1 MINNVILI
9 GCLGLASIAVKTN
22 DMRFYNKFLKLS
34 QNSPIKIHFFHES
47 QPISDGRYDIVV
59 STSER
64 DKSNE
69 NSHIL
74 YLTYED
80 LNTETIPKIIGLISR
95 NYDPKFQKMI
105 IGIDPGKH
113 IGIAA
118 ICDGMVLSAK
128 TVTLEQLISVVQTN
142 LLSFP
147 SKIVCIKVGDQPPSI
162 SRVVFNKLFDAYH
175 NVTHIQMEIVPE
187 ANSNTDT
194 LNTQRLL
201 STDEKAA
208 IVIGLRN
215 GKPRSHMVRSIIPEG
230 RVKEIQNW
238 SRERSGNLT
247 IDSELAK
254 LVATGEITLEEAIL
268 IKSGKASLTKITQ
281 TRTLKNDKQGS

>member
-1 MINNVILI
+1 
-9 GCLGLASIAVKTN
+9 
-22 DMRFYNKFLKLS
+22 MRFYNKILKLS
-34 QNSPIKIHFFHES
+34 QNSTIKINFFHES
-47 QPISDGRYDIVV
+47 QQISEDKYDIVV

-64 DKSNE
+64 DKNNK
-69 NSHIL
+69 NSRIL

-95 NYDPKFQKMI
+95 NYGPKFQKMI

-128 TVTLEQLISVVQTN
+128 TVGLEQLINVVQTN

-147 SKIVCIKVGDQPPSI
+147 SENVCIKIGDQPPSI
-162 SRVVFNKLFDAYH
+162 SRVIFNKIFDAYEEF
-175 NVTHIQMEIVPE
+175 TYIQMEIVPE
-187 ANSNTDT
+187 ADSNTGE

-208 IVIGLRN
+208 IVIGFRN
-215 GKPRSHMVRSIIPEG
+215 GKPRSHMVRNTIPEG
-230 RVKEIQNW
+230 RVKQIQNW
-238 SRERSGNLT
+238 SREKSGNLT

-254 LVATGEITLEEAIL
+254 LVAIGEITLEEAISV
-268 IKSGKASLTKITQ
+268 KSGKTSLTKIKQ
-281 TRTLKNDKQGS
+281 TRTFKNNKQGF

>member
-1 MINNVILI
+1 
-9 GCLGLASIAVKTN
+9 
-22 DMRFYNKFLKLS
+22 
-34 QNSPIKIHFFHES
+34 
-47 QPISDGRYDIVV
+47 
-59 STSER
+59 
-64 DKSNE
+64 
-69 NSHIL
+69 
-74 YLTYED
+74 
-80 LNTETIPKIIGLISR
+80 
-95 NYDPKFQKMI
+95 
-105 IGIDPGKH
+105 
-113 IGIAA
+113 
-118 ICDGMVLSAK
+118 
-128 TVTLEQLISVVQTN
+128 

-175 NVTHIQMEIVPE
+175 NVTYIQMEIVPE

-238 SRERSGNLT
+238 SREKSGNLT

-254 LVATGEITLEEAIL
+254 LVAVGEITLEEAIL
-268 IKSGKASLTKITQ
+268 IKSGKASLNKIKQ
-281 TRTLKNDKQGS
+281 IRTFKNDKQGS

>member
-1 MINNVILI
+1 
-9 GCLGLASIAVKTN
+9 
-22 DMRFYNKFLKLS
+22 MRFYNKILKLS
-34 QNSPIKIHFFHES
+34 QSSSIKIHFFHES
-47 QPISDGRYDIVV
+47 QQISEGKYDIVV

-64 DKSNE
+64 DKSNK

-95 NYDPKFQKMI
+95 NYNPKFQKMI
-105 IGIDPGKH
+105 IGIDPGEH

-128 TVTLEQLISVVQTN
+128 TVGLEQLINVVETN

-147 SKIVCIKVGDQPPSI
+147 AENVCIKIGDQPPSI
-162 SRVVFNKLFDAYH
+162 SRVVFNKIFDVYQ
-175 NVTHIQMEIVPE
+175 NFTHIQMEIVPE
-187 ANSNTDT
+187 ADSNTSK
-194 LNTQRLL
+194 LNTQKLL

-208 IVIGLRN
+208 IIIGLRN
-215 GKPRSHMVRSIIPEG
+215 GKPRFHMVRNTIPEG

-238 SRERSGNLT
+238 SREKSGNLT

-254 LVATGEITLEEAIL
+254 LVAIGEITLEEAIL
-268 IKSGKASLTKITQ
+268 IKSGETSLTKIKQ
-281 TRTLKNDKQGS
+281 TREYKSNKQGS